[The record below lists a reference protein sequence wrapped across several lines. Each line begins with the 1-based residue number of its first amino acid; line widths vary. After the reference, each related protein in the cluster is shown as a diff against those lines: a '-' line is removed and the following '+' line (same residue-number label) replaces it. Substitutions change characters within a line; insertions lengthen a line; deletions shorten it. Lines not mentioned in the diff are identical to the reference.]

1 MVKRRAIHHQG
12 NWVPYPRSGLCFPE
26 GQEWVMD
33 DVPKGVASFG
43 QTYWLKNDDD
53 GVEKPDPDDHIT
65 KKK

>member
-1 MVKRRAIHHQG
+1 
-12 NWVPYPRSGLCFPE
+12 
-26 GQEWVMD
+26 MD